1 MYCDIQSSN
10 SMLHV
15 NFHILL
21 LETNVQFSDY
31 LQLND
36 IGLYYVGLLF
46 LYMTPGRDRSCY
58 DICTREKV
66 TYPAV
71 PSMCR
76 HPRYGHIVEE
86 KREKTPQHINVY
98 VCFKLYWTW
107 AQLVML
113 TYKTCIWFLKNTS
126 IFMTKS
132 IWMRLVVYIFLYMVC
147 RNIIMP

>member
-1 MYCDIQSSN
+1 
-10 SMLHV
+10 
-15 NFHILL
+15 
-21 LETNVQFSDY
+21 
-31 LQLND
+31 
-36 IGLYYVGLLF
+36 
-46 LYMTPGRDRSCY
+46 
-58 DICTREKV
+58 
-66 TYPAV
+66 
-71 PSMCR
+71 
-76 HPRYGHIVEE
+76 VEE